1 MGMTDRLTDLPS
13 VLGEREGPLQVL
25 PTEHGMHG
33 QPCVAVSTWTKI
45 ELKYLDSEG
54 RKRPDILTTVSSWMM
69 CVLLAVLHAHG
80 LMYVE
85 WHCSTRTE

>member
-1 MGMTDRLTDLPS
+1 
-13 VLGEREGPLQVL
+13 
-25 PTEHGMHG
+25 MHG

-45 ELKYLDSEG
+45 ELKYLDSEAG
-54 RKRPDILTTVSSWMM
+54 YPDNSEFLDDV
-69 CVLLAVLHAHG
+69 CLLAVLHAHG